1 MLNPSLQVAQALEFN
16 LLPEDESVLA
26 VVPIDDLIVELV
38 ELQGRTTLVGK
49 TLGEELKRTN
59 NVLVPKFELEET
71 VNSLK
76 VVTTTVEEYKEKMRQ
91 DQVAAD
97 AVQEALRADLA
108 RVEFERNQ
116 LLKEKVESEERER
129 VLAIDLSNC
138 HSFMLHINE

>member
-1 MLNPSLQVAQALEFN
+1 